1 MLEIPVIVVLDGQFA
16 KVTEKPFETFLENNP
31 KPLKILFHA
40 AVKQDDISIIKKKIE
55 NVLLPCSQKPK
66 TRDEK
71 AALSAGWFILKK
83 DGPKNFLKLIKQ
95 DKLLSSLQKQ
105 KIPETSIRIR
115 YERNDDPDVLNSR
128 IRKLF
133 GKLFS
138 EKRRELGISSEALGT
153 MLGLDG
159 NTIRNW
165 ECGKSFIRDLS
176 LFVDIYD
183 KTGIDLIELLNEA
196 VKPQIELLGPIN
208 SVTQR
213 D

>member
-1 MLEIPVIVVLDGQFA
+1 MVEMPIIVVLDCQFA
-16 KVTEKPFETFLENNP
+16 RVTEKPFEYFLEKNP
-31 KPLKILFHA
+31 RPLKILFHTT
-40 AVKQDDISIIKKKIE
+40 VKQEDVPLVIKKIE
-55 NVLLPCSQKPK
+55 KVLSPCSQKPK
-66 TRDEK
+66 NRDEK
-71 AALSAGWFILKK
+71 AAVNAGWFVLKK
-83 DGPKNFLKLIKQ
+83 DGTKKFLKLIKE
-95 DKLLSSLQKQ
+95 DKMLSSIQKQ
-105 KIPETSIRIR
+105 KIPETPIRIR
-115 YERNDDPDVLNSR
+115 YERNDNPDVINNR

-183 KTGIDLIELLNEA
+183 KTGIDLIKLLNESI
-196 VKPQIELLGPIN
+196 KPQIELL
-208 SVTQR
+208 S
-213 D
+213 